1 MIRSRRALLLA
12 TAFIIMGPASVCA
25 QSFTLSGGLDLR
37 AGVLTNPRLAS
48 VTGLSSLFVN
58 FRKVLADD
66 AGDRFILVGQVDVE
80 EEIARTRLYN
90 AYGQYKGPLGRWN
103 VRVGRYLVP
112 FGLHAYYDT
121 ERVLLAAH
129 EGEALGTKLSQGIE
143 LLGYAGPFD
152 YAASLNRSPWSG
164 VMPVARLGWQ
174 GEDVR
179 FGLSYLFG
187 RLPSF
192 ADRESVLVDELVV
205 PGARPIDKHR
215 VAVDYEQ
222 ALGPLMLRLE
232 PVAGFDED
240 SRVFGGYAEAAYAL
254 SPRWEIAAN
263 GAALHSGLVGD
274 RWRSGVSLGFRLLP
288 TVFIRGAY
296 LHRNDFGAHTD
307 MLVAQLYG
315 DFSQPLGD

>member
-1 MIRSRRALLLA
+1 
-12 TAFIIMGPASVCA
+12 MGPASVRA

-37 AGVLTNPRLAS
+37 AGVLTNPRLES

-58 FRKVLADD
+58 FRKVLADE
-66 AGDRFILVGQVDVE
+66 AGDRFFLVGQVDVE
-80 EEIARTRLYN
+80 EEIAHTRLYN

-121 ERVLLAAH
+121 ERLLLAAH
-129 EGEALGTKLSQGIE
+129 EAEALGTKLTQGID
-143 LLGYAGPFD
+143 LLGYTGPFD
-152 YAASLNRSPWSG
+152 YTVSVNRSPWSG

-179 FGLSYLFG
+179 LGLSYLFG

-192 ADRESVLVDELVV
+192 ADRESVLVDELL

-215 VAVDYEQ
+215 VAVDYDHV
-222 ALGPLMLRLE
+222 LGPLTLRLE
-232 PVAGFDED
+232 PVAGLDER
-240 SRVFGGYAEAAYAL
+240 SGVFGGYAEAGYAL
-254 SPRWEIAAN
+254 SPRWEFAAN
-263 GAALHSGLVGD
+263 VAALRSGLVGD
-274 RWRSGVSLGFRLLP
+274 RWRSGASLGFRLLP

-296 LHRNDFGAHTD
+296 IHRNDFGSPSD

>member
-1 MIRSRRALLLA
+1 MIARRGGLLLA
-12 TAFIIMGPASVCA
+12 AAMGVMGPAEVDA

-37 AGVLTNPRLAS
+37 AGVLANPRLES

-112 FGLHAYYDT
+112 FGLHAYHDT

-129 EGEALGTKLSQGIE
+129 EGEALGTKLTQGIE
-143 LLGYAGPFD
+143 LLGYAGPLD
-152 YAASLNRSPWSG
+152 YAVSVNRSPWSG
-164 VMPVARLGWQ
+164 VIPVARLGWQ

-179 FGLSYLFG
+179 LGLSYLFG

-192 ADRESVLVDELVV
+192 ADRESVLVDGLL

-215 VAVDYEQ
+215 VALDYEQ
-222 ALGPLMLRLE
+222 ALGPLVLRLE
-232 PVAGFDED
+232 PVAGFDEG
-240 SRVFGGYAEAAYAL
+240 SRVWGGYAEAAWAL

-263 GAALHSGLVGD
+263 GAALRSGLAGD
-274 RWRSGVSLGFRLLP
+274 RWRSGVSLAFQLLP
-288 TVFIRGAY
+288 TAFIRGAY
-296 LHRNDFGAHTD
+296 LHRGDLGTTTD
-307 MLVAQLYG
+307 MVVAQLYG
-315 DFSQPLGD
+315 DFSQALGD